1 MIMAFKTDNQTLTDL
16 GIFGDGGE
24 ESVYNIFNRCR
35 TQGGATLLDQMFR
48 TPLSKREDIQH
59 RMDSIRFF
67 WEKPMAFPFNTELFA
82 PAEYYLEKPDV
93 RTQLIAEDNT
103 LKRKMTSVI
112 GSDTEF
118 NRIHSGILSVISII
132 NELET
137 FMNVVDSS
145 VIKSQSIELPQEIII
160 EAQKYKGSKK
170 ISYENCVPLDKLFR
184 FTFHKQLISLFNFI
198 YKLDLYYTVAEVST
212 KRGFKFAKI
221 SDGQE
226 NIIELKGVFHPRLVN
241 AIGNDITI
249 NEEQNMIFLTGAN
262 MAGKSTIMKSIAISL
277 YTAHVGFPVAAEE
290 MLFTIRSGM
299 FTTINLPDN
308 INAGYSHFYSEVM
321 RLKKVALEVRQD
333 NNLVII
339 FDELFRGTNV
349 KDAYDATLATM
360 EAFATIRKCT
370 FIVSTHIIEAG
381 EVLKE
386 RSNSVQFVYMPTVM
400 EGGKPRYTYKMKQGV
415 TEDRHG
421 MIIINNE
428 GIIDKLK
435 QAFKK

>member
-1 MIMAFKTDNQTLTDL
+1 MAFKTDNQTLTDL

-48 TPLSKREDIQH
+48 TPLSRRDDIQH
-59 RMDSIRFF
+59 RMNSICFF
-67 WEKPMAFPFNTELFA
+67 MEKQMAFPFNTELFA

-103 LKRKMTSVI
+103 LKRKMNNMI

-118 NRIHSGILSVISII
+118 NRIHSGIVSVIAII
-132 NELET
+132 NELDS
-137 FMNVVDSS
+137 FMSIVDNPT
-145 VIKSQSIELPQEIII
+145 IKSQAVELPQEIIA
-160 EAQKYKGSKK
+160 EAKKYSGNKK

-184 FTFHKQLISLFNFI
+184 FTFHKELVSLFNFI

-212 KRGFKFAKI
+212 NRGFHFAEI
-221 SDGQE
+221 SDSSE
-226 NIIELKGVFHPRLVN
+226 NIIRLGGVYHPRLEN
-241 AIGNDITI
+241 GIGNDITI
-249 NEEQNMIFLTGAN
+249 DEKENMIFLTGAN
-262 MAGKSTIMKSIAISL
+262 MAGKSTIMKSIAIAL
-277 YTAHVGFPVAAEE
+277 YVAHVGFPVAADS

-321 RLKKVALEVRQD
+321 RLKKVAQEVRQD

-360 EAFATIRKCT
+360 EAFATIKKCT

-381 EVLKE
+381 EVLAE
-386 RSNSVQFVYMPTVM
+386 RVNNVQFVYMPTVM
-400 EGGKPRYTYKMKQGV
+400 ENGVPRYTYKVKQGV

-435 QAFKK
+435 TAFKK